1 MNTYNLMI
9 FSSVMLL
16 EDFRDQMEISL
27 TFLKIRPLRL
37 CSALLNQNPTNIC
50 LKIQLP
56 HPLMTLLHVEILRGQ
71 SPQIYKIEF
80 SFHKSLLTNNL

>member
-37 CSALLNQNPTNIC
+37 CNALLNQNPTNIC

-56 HPLMTLLHVEILRGQ
+56 PPLMTLLHVKNFRGQ
-71 SPQIYKIEF
+71 SPQIYKMEF

>member
-37 CSALLNQNPTNIC
+37 CSALLNKNPTNIC

-71 SPQIYKIEF
+71 SPQIYKMEF